1 MSIYNI
7 FGYKIPSDPA
17 PATDC
22 LSQQS
27 HSPTCG
33 TSLSLMKRLMYTQL
47 FYDSVYF
54 AFEGGWEYPPHAAGN
69 RTGISPIGTLQQ
81 QAKQFFSS
89 PDSPDLGVHVPTVAV
104 MLDFYAGF
112 ARPCDAAF
120 KGYTPASW
128 GEVPWDAADMLADS
142 VFELLL
148 PGYRAGALRHDEQ
161 GYLSPTPYGDAADVL
176 LSDASAEL
184 LCRYDTLVLPHR
196 LTSEPAETLRKL
208 TLFVSCGGNLVLT
221 ASTLHDLGG
230 SVLNIT
236 IGPCAA
242 APAGTRVAASVN
254 GTHVTNTTTEP
265 EPFVLCPVV
274 PPPRLAPGVVVSPLA
289 TIVGS
294 GVVAALRLQ
303 LPAVEGGSGSVTVI
317 GAGNY
322 ALSTTATAR
331 PTYQCKVDD
340 DDSLAKSPYPM
351 VGFAATLLR
360 QAVAAAALFD
370 LGDRLSWVPKRIADG
385 KYALAVT
392 NSELAPVPLS
402 IRSRV
407 GAIASVTELK
417 LDQREKTATGYLPH
431 GFEGRLPALGQN
443 TPTQIAGADTRL
455 FIVTLATDDAVVLPA
470 AVPGP
475 ASRVLLTLAAD
486 AGDLR
491 SALLRRPSFET
502 TFSGA
507 VLDWTYLESRGTDT
521 LRRDLPW
528 WRARRLDVVVDFT
541 SGTTLFPGL
550 RLIDDMHMYWLDSM
564 SRIEAV
570 FAKMAIIGSANA
582 VFTLHGTSEL
592 PPANFTSTPA
602 ASMRSSL
609 TTLVSVA
616 KRYNVTCHL
625 RTSQRNA
632 GAAGAALAG
641 QLAFAASVPGLKLA
655 VSLPFATN
663 VPAVDA
669 LFHHGAATIL
679 LASGSW
685 QAAKGPN
692 EGAPLSTLDP
702 AARDRLRAL
711 VAAATA
717 AGGLV
722 VLDAVPTDRGDA
734 GRAQELADAALLRGS

>member
-1 MSIYNI
+1 
-7 FGYKIPSDPA
+7 
-17 PATDC
+17 
-22 LSQQS
+22 
-27 HSPTCG
+27 
-33 TSLSLMKRLMYTQL
+33 MKRLMYTQL

-69 RTGISPIGTLQQ
+69 RTGITPIGTLQQ

-89 PDSPDLGVHVPTVAV
+89 PDSPDLGVHVPTIGV

-120 KGYTPASW
+120 KGYVPASW
-128 GEVPWDAADMLADS
+128 GAVPWDAADMLADS

-176 LSDASAEL
+176 LSDATAEL

-196 LTSEPAETLRKL
+196 LTAEPAETLRKL
-208 TLFVSCGGNLVLT
+208 ELFVSCGGNLVLT

-230 SVLNIT
+230 SVLNVT
-236 IGPCAA
+236 VRPCAA
-242 APAGTRVAASVN
+242 APAGTRVATSVD
-254 GTHVTNTTTEP
+254 GTHVTNTTAEP
-265 EPFVLCPVV
+265 GPFVLCPVV
-274 PPPRLAPGVVVSPLA
+274 PPPRLAPGAVISPLA
-289 TIVGS
+289 TVVGS
-294 GVVAALRLQ
+294 GAVAALRLQ
-303 LPAVEGGSGSVTVI
+303 IPAAEGGDGSVTVI

-322 ALSTTATAR
+322 ALSTTATAG

-360 QAVAAAALFD
+360 QAVKAAALFD

-402 IRSRV
+402 IQSRT
-407 GAIASVTELK
+407 GAIKSVTELK
-417 LDQREKTATGYLPH
+417 LDQREKTAAGYLPH
-431 GFEGRLPALGQN
+431 GFEGQLPALGQN

-455 FIVTLATDDAVVLPA
+455 FIVTLASDDAVVLPA
-470 AVPGP
+470 APPAPPPGP
-475 ASRVLLTLAAD
+475 APRVLLTLAAD

-502 TFSGA
+502 NFAGA
-507 VLDWTYLESRGTDT
+507 VLDWSYLDSRDADA
-521 LRRDLPW
+521 LSRDQPW
-528 WRARRLDVVVDFT
+528 WRARQLDVVVDFT

-550 RLIDDMHMYWLDSM
+550 RLIDDMHLYWLDSM
-564 SRIEAV
+564 ARIEAV
-570 FAKMAIIGSANA
+570 FAKMAIIGAANA

-609 TTLVSVA
+609 ATLVTVA

-632 GAAGAALAG
+632 GAAGAALVG

-663 VPAVDA
+663 VPAVAA
-669 LFHHGAATIL
+669 LFDHGAATIL
-679 LASGSW
+679 LASASW

-711 VAAATA
+711 FAAATA

-722 VLDAVPTDRGDA
+722 VLDAVPSDRGDA
-734 GRAQELADAALLRGS
+734 GRAQELADAALLRLPQTQERGRRHIVR